1 MGELSDIIYIGVDP
15 GEVTG
20 VSFLDRAGVYFAIEL
35 SHEHAV
41 KYVGTIVHVAD
52 QSGTKVRIGCE
63 QYVQR
68 RNSRLTEQPAAQ
80 RITGAVQALGH
91 FTRLIAP
98 STAKTMCTDHRLK
111 QLGWYKKTPD
121 GHCNDSG
128 RILFALIAI
137 TSPLMVNS
145 LLPLG

>member
-1 MGELSDIIYIGVDP
+1 MGKLIFIGVDP

-20 VSFLDRAGVYFAIEL
+20 VSFLDLDGSYCAVELPHDEAIEFVRDVIGVVR
-35 SHEHAV
+35 A
-41 KYVGTIVHVAD
+41 K
-52 QSGTKVRIGCE
+52 QVRIGCE

-80 RITGAVQALGH
+80 RITGAVQALGY

-98 STAKTMCTDHRLK
+98 STAKVMCTDHRLK

-128 RILFALIAI
+128 RVLFALIAI

>member
-1 MGELSDIIYIGVDP
+1 MGKLIFIGVDP

-20 VSFLDRAGVYFAIEL
+20 VSFLDLDGKYFSVELPHQQAMTHVRDIIAVAGD
-35 SHEHAV
+35 
-41 KYVGTIVHVAD
+41 VG
-52 QSGTKVRIGCE
+52 VRLGVE

-80 RITGAVQALGH
+80 RVTGAVQALGY

-98 STAKTMCTDHRLK
+98 STAKVMCTDHRLK

-128 RILFALIAI
+128 RVLFALIAI